1 MKKITLFFSLLAMM
15 IVGLQAQAADDVYT
29 ICGSSAALFGK
40 AWDPAYT
47 ANDMTLQE
55 DGSYQLLKENVTLTL
70 GDIQYKV
77 TDGHAWGGFELPS
90 DGGNQILKITSAGIY
105 NVTFT
110 LNSDKNELTAVAQ
123 LVEDQPEDP
132 IEIVYTIV
140 GDASLLGANWDT
152 NAAANE
158 MVKQEDGTYKL
169 VKNNVTLAD
178 GKYSYKVVGN
188 HDYGVFEYPMGMNNN
203 TISIDKSGEYNVT
216 FTLKLEG
223 PELSAEVELIKEE
236 VIEHNYTVTGVATLM
251 GSDWNTNDEAN
262 LMALQEDGTYKLVKE
277 GVQLAAGGYDY
288 KVVRDHSWDWSIPQ
302 GNVNQTLTIA
312 EDGKYNVTF
321 TLTLGEDAANSTFT
335 AIAEKVEDVV
345 ITHTYT
351 VAGVE
356 ALMGSEWSATDS
368 SNDMTLQ
375 EDGTYKL
382 VKENV
387 ELLIKD
393 YEYKVVVDHAWVE
406 SYPAQNAKVSINK
419 AGKYNVTFTFDAE
432 SHEVNALVELV
443 EPTDITSYTVVG
455 DEALM
460 GANWDVTTDAGND
473 MTKQEDGTYT
483 LVKNEVELEAKEY
496 KYKVVGNHDY
506 SVFQLPLSGDQIL
519 AIAEAGKYNVTFTLT
534 LGEENVLTAE
544 VVKIE
549 EPQPETKYLLHYGTT
564 GEGAVWQDAEF
575 VKGEDGKFA
584 AANIE
589 FAANTQFGVK
599 YGDIWYAGL
608 PNAGEGLYWIH
619 DTWCTDIPLS
629 TGDGVKNFIINEA
642 GTYTF
647 VLTVGENGIT
657 MDVEGFPVAP
667 VLGDLNG
674 DGKADVTDVN
684 IIVNMILG
692 KQAKTEAG
700 NLNGDDDVDVTDVNL
715 LVNII
720 LGKSGDTTG
729 EGE

>member
-236 VIEHNYTVTGVATLM
+236 VIEHNYTVTGVAALM

-288 KVVRDHSWDWSIPQ
+288 KVVRDHSWDWAVPQ
-302 GNVNQTLTIA
+302 EGNKTLTIA

-321 TLTLGEDAANSTFT
+321 TLTLGE
-335 AIAEKVEDVV
+335 
-345 ITHTYT
+345 
-351 VAGVE
+351 
-356 ALMGSEWSATDS
+356 
-368 SNDMTLQ
+368 Q
-375 EDGTYKL
+375 
-382 VKENV
+382 
-387 ELLIKD
+387 
-393 YEYKVVVDHAWVE
+393 
-406 SYPAQNAKVSINK
+406 
-419 AGKYNVTFTFDAE
+419 
-432 SHEVNALVELV
+432 
-443 EPTDITSYTVVG
+443 
-455 DEALM
+455 
-460 GANWDVTTDAGND
+460 
-473 MTKQEDGTYT
+473 
-483 LVKNEVELEAKEY
+483 
-496 KYKVVGNHDY
+496 
-506 SVFQLPLSGDQIL
+506 
-519 AIAEAGKYNVTFTLT
+519 
-534 LGEENVLTAE
+534 NVLTAE
-544 VVKIE
+544 AVKVE
-549 EPQPETKYLLHYGTT
+549 EPLQYLLHYGHAGENDWQNATFVV
-564 GEGAVWQDAEF
+564 GEGTYEGKLVAKDVEFTAV
-575 VKGEDGKFA
+575 K
-584 AANIE
+584 
-589 FAANTQFGVK
+589 TQFGVK

-619 DTWCTDIPLS
+619 DTWCTSIPLS
-629 TGDGVKNFIINEA
+629 TGDGVKNFIINEI

>member
-1 MKKITLFFSLLAMM
+1 MKKITLFFSLLALV
-15 IVGLQAQAADDVYT
+15 ITGLQARAADVYT
-29 ICGSSAALFGK
+29 VCGSSAALFGE
-40 AWDPAYT
+40 AWNPAYT

-77 TDGHAWGGFELPS
+77 TDGHDWGGFELPS

-110 LNSDKNELTAVAQ
+110 LNSDKTKLTADAQ
-123 LVEDQPEDP
+123 LVEAQPEDP

-140 GDASLLGANWDT
+140 GDASLLGASWDT

-203 TISIDKSGEYNVT
+203 NTISIDKSGEYNVT

-236 VIEHNYTVTGVATLM
+236 VIEHNYTVAG
-251 GSDWNTNDEAN
+251 
-262 LMALQEDGTYKLVKE
+262 
-277 GVQLAAGGYDY
+277 AA
-288 KVVRDHSWDWSIPQ
+288 
-302 GNVNQTLTIA
+302 
-312 EDGKYNVTF
+312 
-321 TLTLGEDAANSTFT
+321 
-335 AIAEKVEDVV
+335 
-345 ITHTYT
+345 
-351 VAGVE
+351 
-356 ALMGSEWSATDS
+356 ALMGVDWDPAATQ
-368 SNDMTLQ
+368 NDMTLQ

-393 YEYKVVVDHAWVE
+393 YEYKVVVDHAWGE

-419 AGKYNVTFTFDAE
+419 AGKYNVTFTFNAE

-443 EPTDITSYTVVG
+443 EPTNITSYTVVG

-506 SVFQLPLSGDQIL
+506 SVFQLPLSGDQNL

-544 VVKIE
+544 AQKIE
-549 EPQPETKYLLHYGTT
+549 EPLQYLLHYGH
-564 GEGAVWQDAEF
+564 GGVNDWQDAPFVAGEGTYEGKLVAKDVEF
-575 VKGEDGKFA
+575 TAD
-584 AANIE
+584 
-589 FAANTQFGVK
+589 TQFGVK

-629 TGDGVKNFIINEA
+629 TGDGVKNFIINEI

-647 VLTVGENGIT
+647 VLTVGENVIT

-692 KQAKTEAG
+692 KQEKTAAG